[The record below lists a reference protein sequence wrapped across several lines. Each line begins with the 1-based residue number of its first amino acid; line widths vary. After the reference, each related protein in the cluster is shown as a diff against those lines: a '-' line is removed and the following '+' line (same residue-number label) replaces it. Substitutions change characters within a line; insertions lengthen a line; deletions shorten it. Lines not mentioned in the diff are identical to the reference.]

1 MIYFWFDYFENQ
13 ILIISIIILISDCAA
28 SIFDSMEETEEEDG
42 DDNSD
47 WCVNKILLNY
57 LFLF

>member
-1 MIYFWFDYFENQ
+1 MIYFWFDSFENQ
-13 ILIISIIILISDCAA
+13 ILISIIILISDCAA
-28 SIFDSMEETEEEDG
+28 SIFYSIEETKEEDG